1 MSFNMYNCKLCG
13 GINSLIKDY
22 NSNYIKCNNCEAT
35 IKENDNED
43 ISEFQ
48 KYFSPNNK
56 TIEYMNT
63 KEEDNTIPQKIQ
75 KSKTQNKKDSN
86 PFETKMNN
94 KIEDFSKK
102 MDLSQPIID
111 KVKELTKKVFDSKK
125 IKFKLLE
132 SVIASVIFV
141 VCRNEEEPKTMQEIS
156 TQLELDRRAVNR
168 CYNSIRDIITE
179 NKNQIS
185 QTVSRLINSYCD
197 KILDNNN
204 EKLKKLSCDISD
216 NVCKYEL
223 IAGRNPTTIAAACIL
238 IGATLLKLNVSKKII
253 SKKVGTT
260 ENTISNA
267 VCVLKEYIDCIVP
280 SEFTE
285 ELNLLNVI

>member
-1 MSFNMYNCKLCG
+1 MYNCKLCG

-22 NSNYIKCNNCEAT
+22 NSNFIRCNICDA
-35 IKENDNED
+35 ILKDNDNEEGN
-43 ISEFQ
+43 EFQ
-48 KYFSPNNK
+48 KYFTTNEK

-63 KEEDNTIPQKIQ
+63 IEEDNTIPQKMP

-86 PFETKMNN
+86 PIETKMNN

-102 MDLSQPIID
+102 MDLSDSIKT

-125 IKFKLLE
+125 IKVKLLE

-179 NKNQIS
+179 NKNQIP

-280 SEFTE
+280 SEFKE

>member
-1 MSFNMYNCKLCG
+1 MSFNIYNCKLCG

-22 NSNYIKCNNCEAT
+22 NSNFIRCNICDA
-35 IKENDNED
+35 ILKDNDNEEGN
-43 ISEFQ
+43 EFQ
-48 KYFSPNNK
+48 KYFTTNEK

-63 KEEDNTIPQKIQ
+63 IEEDNTIPQKMP

-86 PFETKMNN
+86 PIETKINN

-102 MDLSQPIID
+102 MDLSDSIKT

-125 IKFKLLE
+125 IKVKLLE

-179 NKNQIS
+179 NKNQIP

-238 IGATLLKLNVSKKII
+238 IGATLLKLNVGKKII

-260 ENTISNA
+260 ENTISSA
-267 VCVLKEYIDCIVP
+267 FCILKEYIDSIVP
-280 SEFTE
+280 NEFKD
-285 ELNLLNVI
+285 ELYLLNEI

>member
-1 MSFNMYNCKLCG
+1 MYNCKLCG

-22 NSNYIKCNNCEAT
+22 NSNFIRCNICDA
-35 IKENDNED
+35 ILKDNDNEEGN
-43 ISEFQ
+43 EFQ
-48 KYFSPNNK
+48 KYFTTNEK

-63 KEEDNTIPQKIQ
+63 IEEDNTIPQKMP

-86 PFETKMNN
+86 PIETKINN

-102 MDLSQPIID
+102 MDLSDSIKT

-125 IKFKLLE
+125 IKVKLLE

-179 NKNQIS
+179 NKNQIP

>member
-1 MSFNMYNCKLCG
+1 MYNCKLCG

-22 NSNYIKCNNCEAT
+22 NSNFIRCNICDA
-35 IKENDNED
+35 ILKDNDNEEGN
-43 ISEFQ
+43 EFQ
-48 KYFSPNNK
+48 KYFTTNEK

-63 KEEDNTIPQKIQ
+63 IEEDNTIPQKMP

-86 PFETKMNN
+86 PIETKINN

-102 MDLSQPIID
+102 MDLSDSIKT

-179 NKNQIS
+179 NKNQIP

-238 IGATLLKLNVSKKII
+238 IGATLLKLNVGKKII

-260 ENTISNA
+260 ENTITNA
-267 VCVLKEYIDCIVP
+267 YSVLKDYFESIVP
-280 SEFTE
+280 SEYKEKIQLLE
-285 ELNLLNVI
+285 EK

>member
-22 NSNYIKCNNCEAT
+22 NSNFIRCNICDA
-35 IKENDNED
+35 ILKDNDNEEGN
-43 ISEFQ
+43 EFQ
-48 KYFSPNNK
+48 KYFTTNEK

-63 KEEDNTIPQKIQ
+63 IEEDNTIPQKMP

-86 PFETKMNN
+86 PIETKINN

-102 MDLSQPIID
+102 MDLSDSIKT

-125 IKFKLLE
+125 IKVKLLE

-168 CYNSIRDIITE
+168 CYNSIRDSITE
-179 NKNQIS
+179 NKNQIP
-185 QTVSRLINSYCD
+185 QTVSRLISSYCD

-223 IAGRNPTTIAAACIL
+223 IAGRNPTTIAPANIL
-238 IGATLLKLNVSKKII
+238 IGATLLKLNVGKKII
-253 SKKVGTT
+253 SKKSW
-260 ENTISNA
+260 E
-267 VCVLKEYIDCIVP
+267 
-280 SEFTE
+280 
-285 ELNLLNVI
+285 

>member
-1 MSFNMYNCKLCG
+1 MYNCKLCG

-168 CYNSIRDIITE
+168 CYNSIRDSITE
-179 NKNQIS
+179 NKNQIP
-185 QTVSRLINSYCD
+185 QTVSRLISSYCD

-238 IGATLLKLNVSKKII
+238 IGDRLLELKIGKKNI

-260 ENTISNA
+260 ENTISSA
-267 VCVLKEYIDCIVP
+267 FCILKEYIDSIVP
-280 SEFTE
+280 IEFKD
-285 ELNLLNVI
+285 ELYLLNEI

>member
-1 MSFNMYNCKLCG
+1 MYNCKLCG

-22 NSNYIKCNNCEAT
+22 NSNFIRCNICDA
-35 IKENDNED
+35 ILKDNDNEEGN
-43 ISEFQ
+43 EFQ
-48 KYFSPNNK
+48 KYFTTNEK

-63 KEEDNTIPQKIQ
+63 IEEDNTIPQKMP

-86 PFETKMNN
+86 PIETKINN

-102 MDLSQPIID
+102 MDLSDSIKT

-125 IKFKLLE
+125 IKVKLLE

-179 NKNQIS
+179 NKNQIP

-204 EKLKKLSCDISD
+204 EKLKKLSCNISD

-280 SEFTE
+280 GEFKQ

>member
-1 MSFNMYNCKLCG
+1 M
-13 GINSLIKDY
+13 
-22 NSNYIKCNNCEAT
+22 
-35 IKENDNED
+35 
-43 ISEFQ
+43 
-48 KYFSPNNK
+48 P
-56 TIEYMNT
+56 
-63 KEEDNTIPQKIQ
+63 

-86 PFETKMNN
+86 PIETKINN

-102 MDLSQPIID
+102 MDLSDSIKT

-125 IKFKLLE
+125 IKVKLLE

-168 CYNSIRDIITE
+168 CYNSIRDSITE
-179 NKNQIS
+179 NKNQIP
-185 QTVSRLINSYCD
+185 QTVSRLISSYCD

-238 IGATLLKLNVSKKII
+238 IGATLLKLNVGKKII

-260 ENTISNA
+260 ENTISSA
-267 VCVLKEYIDCIVP
+267 FCILKEYIDSIVP
-280 SEFTE
+280 IEFKD
-285 ELNLLNVI
+285 ELYLLNEI

>member
-1 MSFNMYNCKLCG
+1 MYNCKLCG

-22 NSNYIKCNNCEAT
+22 NSNFIRCNICDA
-35 IKENDNED
+35 ILKDNDNEEGN
-43 ISEFQ
+43 EFQ
-48 KYFSPNNK
+48 KYFTTNEK

-63 KEEDNTIPQKIQ
+63 IEEDNTIPQKMP

-86 PFETKMNN
+86 PIETKINN

-102 MDLSQPIID
+102 MDLSDSIKT

-125 IKFKLLE
+125 IKVKLLE

-179 NKNQIS
+179 NKNQIP

-280 SEFTE
+280 SEFKQ

>member
-22 NSNYIKCNNCEAT
+22 NSNFIRCNICDA
-35 IKENDNED
+35 ILKDNDNEEGN
-43 ISEFQ
+43 EFQ
-48 KYFSPNNK
+48 KYFTTNEK

-63 KEEDNTIPQKIQ
+63 IEEDNTIPQKMP

-86 PFETKMNN
+86 PIETKINN

-102 MDLSQPIID
+102 MDLSDSIKT

-125 IKFKLLE
+125 IKVKLLE

-168 CYNSIRDIITE
+168 CYNSIRDSITE
-179 NKNQIS
+179 NKNQIP
-185 QTVSRLINSYCD
+185 QTVSRLISSYCD

-280 SEFTE
+280 SGFKE